1 MRAEKEEYMKRIEG
15 TRLELEYRKAAEK
28 TVSLLEQI
36 ITQAEEKEGRKVAD
50 ELTYRIKTSESIEK
64 KLRRKK
70 YGTDLDTAVLKLNDI
85 AGVRCVCA
93 YIDDLYQ
100 LEKRLKQQ
108 EEIRVVKE
116 KDFIRKPKKSGYRS
130 LHLIIEVPVEGEG
143 KIIYRKTEVQF
154 RTQIMHLWARLD
166 HNSIYKSENKEN
178 RKLQK
183 MLKACARL
191 GNEMDQKVSEIRK
204 GTG

>member
-1 MRAEKEEYMKRIEG
+1 MRTEKEEYMERIEG
-15 TRLELEYRKAAEK
+15 TRLEMEYRKAAEK

-70 YGTDLDTAVLKLNDI
+70 CSTDLNAAVLKLNDI

-130 LHLIIEVPVEGEG
+130 LHLIIEVPVESEG
-143 KIIYRKTEVQF
+143 RIIYRKTEVQF

-191 GNEMDQKVSEIRK
+191 GIEMDQKVSEIRK